1 MTIHAPKPIRHNV
14 ANNVSNDRNI
24 LDKEQA
30 YNLDFH
36 KFRKIATSLV
46 SALCIMRKEGA
57 IHADIK
63 PENCFVT
70 WSRGGKKSITT
81 SATPEM
87 NINDLPS
94 DFDIRLGDFG
104 NSLHISEASKYYQD
118 FDIQT
123 LSYRAPEVMFGV
135 PFGPQIDVWSLGI
148 LLLELC
154 IRKPLFIVRSRE
166 ELLKSMEMKLS
177 TPKLLRFAGGMYS
190 DILMN
195 NNESIILP
203 KINFPQH
210 MLSVK
215 RLLSKGLLDVPADLV
230 HFFAGMLHPDPDIRL
245 TALDALQH
253 PFLSSSL
260 PIPMYLLNT
269 KTNQRGAAAVGVAA
283 LRSKFSRQSPSLHSS
298 IAKSEPISK
307 NEKSH
312 QHQLEPNVNEKL
324 MNSDDDTVTTPHKAT
339 SLNNVNSVNNNNSVN
354 SESNNNSVNNSSVS
368 NSVSDVTVRVQTTKK
383 SREIELLQKS
393 NDVYTGFFYG
403 GDEKHDF
410 KKKRL

>member
-1 MTIHAPKPIRHNV
+1 
-14 ANNVSNDRNI
+14 
-24 LDKEQA
+24 
-30 YNLDFH
+30 
-36 KFRKIATSLV
+36 
-46 SALCIMRKEGA
+46 
-57 IHADIK
+57 
-63 PENCFVT
+63 
-70 WSRGGKKSITT
+70 
-81 SATPEM
+81 
-87 NINDLPS
+87 
-94 DFDIRLGDFG
+94 
-104 NSLHISEASKYYQD
+104 
-118 FDIQT
+118 
-123 LSYRAPEVMFGV
+123 
-135 PFGPQIDVWSLGI
+135 
-148 LLLELC
+148 
-154 IRKPLFIVRSRE
+154 
-166 ELLKSMEMKLS
+166 MEMKLS

-215 RLLSKGLLDVPADLV
+215 RLLSKALLDVPADLV

-283 LRSKFSRQSPSLHSS
+283 LRSKFSRQSPSVHSS
-298 IAKSEPISK
+298 IAKSEPINK
-307 NEKSH
+307 NEKSHQHQH

-339 SLNNVNSVNNNNSVN
+339 SQNSVNSVNSVNNNNINSVNNNSVN
-354 SESNNNSVNNSSVS
+354 SESNNSVNNSSVS